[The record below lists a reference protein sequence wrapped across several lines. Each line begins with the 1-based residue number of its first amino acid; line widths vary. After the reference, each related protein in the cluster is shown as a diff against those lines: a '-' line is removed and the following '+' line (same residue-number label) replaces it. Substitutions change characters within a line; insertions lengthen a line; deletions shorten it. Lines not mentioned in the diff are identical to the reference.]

1 MSNPGVVLKSGQ
13 GRCRFFNLSIKL
25 CKETH
30 LYEYLVHSS
39 SGDLRSDFNIDYV
52 FNASTCSHK
61 LTGNIQDNRH
71 SVMTSVVLPEHQN
84 FPLFRFLV
92 VNQRNK
98 YMVSAVFY
106 VRWIHFVERFPIKH
120 DWIRWFGK
128 INNV

>member
-1 MSNPGVVLKSGQ
+1 MSNPGVMLKSGQ
-13 GRCRFFNLSIKL
+13 VRCRFFNLTIKNF
-25 CKETH
+25 KETH
-30 LYEYLVHSS
+30 VFEYLILTL

-52 FNASTCSHK
+52 FNASTCRHK
-61 LTGNIQDNRH
+61 LTGYIQDNRH
-71 SVMTSVVLPEHQN
+71 CVMTSVVLPEHQN

-106 VRWIHFVERFPIKH
+106 IRWIHFVELFSIKH